1 MKEKKDNKN
10 SNENITVLRNT
21 ATKGSNGK
29 NLSVRLNGGVNK
41 VILLRVATI
50 MRVPVSIKIN
60 R

>member
-1 MKEKKDNKN
+1 VKEKKDNKN